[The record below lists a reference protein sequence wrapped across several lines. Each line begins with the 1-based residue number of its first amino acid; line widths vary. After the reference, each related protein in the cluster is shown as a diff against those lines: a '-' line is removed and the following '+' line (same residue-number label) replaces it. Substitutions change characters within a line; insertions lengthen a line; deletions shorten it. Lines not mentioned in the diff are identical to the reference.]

1 MKPIY
6 ILLDKIEETRI
17 NHEVTPNFLQG
28 DQDLDPEVLRLLQ
41 DHASDGQEVLSK
53 VWQRDSQEG
62 EQLASECKFISL
74 FFSVR

>member
-41 DHASDGQEVLSK
+41 DHASDGQEVLP
-53 VWQRDSQEG
+53 
-62 EQLASECKFISL
+62 
-74 FFSVR
+74 